1 MVGSSAQRGGT
12 GSTALE
18 NGALIA
24 NVNAQ
29 EVSVGLYTKCPKP
42 FAGIEEH
49 CGEGLSRVYD
59 YEDDY

>member
-1 MVGSSAQRGGT
+1 MVGLSVQRGGT

-29 EVSVGLYTKCPKP
+29 EVSVVLYTKCPKP
-42 FAGIEEH
+42 FAGVEEH
-49 CGEGLSRVYD
+49 WGGGLSQVSNYK
-59 YEDDY
+59 DDY

>member
-1 MVGSSAQRGGT
+1 MQRGGT

-18 NGALIA
+18 NRALIA

-29 EVSVGLYTKCPKP
+29 EVSVVLYTKCPKA
-42 FAGIEEH
+42 FAGVEEH
-49 CGEGLSRVYD
+49 CGGGLSQVYD